1 MAPYVDFLYMG
12 ANLPR
17 ITGPTLKVLREFF
30 HCPAVRLSGSEI
42 SRSTG
47 LASGTL
53 YPILFRLEEAGW
65 LESEWEEVLPALVKR
80 PRRRLYRMTGLGEAN
95 ARASF
100 QEFLPRRP
108 EFAL

>member
-1 MAPYVDFLYMG
+1 M
-12 ANLPR
+12 NSNSPR
-17 ITGPTLKVLREFF
+17 ITGPTLKVLGEFYRQ
-30 HCPAVRLSGSEI
+30 PTGRLSGIEI
-42 SRSTG
+42 SRTTG

-65 LESEWEEVLPALVKR
+65 LESEWEEVVPTKVKR
-80 PRRRLYRMTGLGEAN
+80 PRRRLYRITALGETN

-100 QEFLPRRP
+100 REILPRMP

>member
-1 MAPYVDFLYMG
+1 MA
-12 ANLPR
+12 AKTPR
-17 ITGPTLKVLREFF
+17 ITGPTLKVIGEFF
-30 HCPAVRLSGSEI
+30 VRPTDPLSGIEI
-42 SRSTG
+42 SRTTG

-65 LESEWEEVLPALVKR
+65 LESEWEEVVPAQVRR
-80 PRRRLYRMTGLGEAN
+80 PRRRLYRITALGESN

-100 QEFLPRRP
+100 REFLPRTP

>member
-1 MAPYVDFLYMG
+1 MNGNP
-12 ANLPR
+12 PR
-17 ITGPTLKVLREFF
+17 ITGPTLKVLGEFF
-30 HCPAVRLSGSEI
+30 NQPTEQRSGIEI

-47 LASGTL
+47 LASGSL

-65 LESEWEEVLPALVKR
+65 LESEWEEVVPAQVKR
-80 PRRRLYRMTGLGEAN
+80 PRRRLYRMTALGETS

-100 QEFLPRRP
+100 REIFPRIP

>member
-1 MAPYVDFLYMG
+1 M
-12 ANLPR
+12 
-17 ITGPTLKVLREFF
+17 LKVLGEFF
-30 HCPAVRLSGSEI
+30 SRPIDRISGVEI

-65 LESEWEEVLPALVKR
+65 LESVWEKVVPSEVKR
-80 PRRRLYRMTGLGEAN
+80 PRRRLYSITALGEAN

-100 QEFLPRRP
+100 RELFPRIGVP

>member
-1 MAPYVDFLYMG
+1 MAM
-12 ANLPR
+12 NSPR
-17 ITGPTLKVLREFF
+17 ITGPTLKVLAEF
-30 HCPAVRLSGSEI
+30 CRRPVDRISGIEI

-65 LESEWEEVLPALVKR
+65 LESEWEDALPSQLKR
-80 PRRRLYRMTGLGEAN
+80 PRRRLYRATALGVAS

-100 QEFLPRRP
+100 REFLPAVE

>member
-1 MAPYVDFLYMG
+1 MTS
-12 ANLPR
+12 NSPR
-17 ITGPTLKVLREFF
+17 ITGPTLKVLGEFLNR
-30 HCPAVRLSGSEI
+30 PTDRISGIEI
-42 SRSTG
+42 SRSAG

-65 LESEWEEVLPALVKR
+65 LESEWENVVPSQVKR
-80 PRRRLYRMTGLGEAN
+80 PRRRLYSITALGERS

-100 QEFLPRRP
+100 VELFHRVP

>member
-1 MAPYVDFLYMG
+1 MPTDS
-12 ANLPR
+12 PR
-17 ITGPTLKVLREFF
+17 ITGPTLKVLAEFLN
-30 HCPAVRLSGSEI
+30 HPTAPLSGVEI

-53 YPILFRLEEAGW
+53 YPILFRLEGAGW
-65 LESEWEEVLPALVKR
+65 VESEWEVRRATQLKR
-80 PRRRLYRMTGLGEAN
+80 PRRRLYRMTSAGVSK

-100 QEFLPRRP
+100 REILPSAP

>member
-1 MAPYVDFLYMG
+1 M
-12 ANLPR
+12 
-17 ITGPTLKVLREFF
+17 TGPTLKVLGEF
-30 HCPAVRLSGSEI
+30 CSRPTDLISGIEI

-53 YPILFRLEEAGW
+53 YPILFRLEGAGW
-65 LESEWEEVLPALVKR
+65 LVSEWEGVEPTQAKR
-80 PRRRLYRMTGLGEAN
+80 PRRRLYRITALGETK

-100 QEFLPRRP
+100 RELLPRMP

>member
-1 MAPYVDFLYMG
+1 MSSG
-12 ANLPR
+12 SPR

-30 HCPAVRLSGSEI
+30 HAPAVPLSGVEI

-65 LESEWEEVLPALVKR
+65 LESDWEEVLPALVKR
-80 PRRRLYRMTGLGEAN
+80 PRRRLYRMTALGEAN
-95 ARASF
+95 TRSSF
-100 QEFLPRRP
+100 REFLPRMY
-108 EFAL
+108 EFVV

>member
-1 MAPYVDFLYMG
+1 MG
-12 ANLPR
+12 DNSPR
-17 ITGPTLKVLREFF
+17 ITGPTLKVLGQFF
-30 HCPAVRLSGSEI
+30 RCPTAPLSGAEI

-65 LESEWEEVLPALVKR
+65 LESEWEDVTPALAKR
-80 PRRRLYRMTGLGEAN
+80 PRRRLYCMTGLGEAN
-95 ARASF
+95 ARASL
-100 QEFLPRRP
+100 QELLPQELLPRTP

>member
-1 MAPYVDFLYMG
+1 M
-12 ANLPR
+12 NEKSPR
-17 ITGPTLKVLREFF
+17 ITGPTLKVLGEFF
-30 HCPAVRLSGSEI
+30 HRPVQKLSGIEI
-42 SRSTG
+42 CRSTG

-65 LESEWEEVLPALVKR
+65 VESEWEEVAPSQVKR
-80 PRRRLYRMTGLGEAN
+80 PRRRLYRMTAVGEAN

-100 QEFLPRRP
+100 RDILPRTP

>member
-1 MAPYVDFLYMG
+1 M
-12 ANLPR
+12 
-17 ITGPTLKVLREFF
+17 TEPTLKVLGQF
-30 HCPAVRLSGSEI
+30 CCQPNDRLSGIEI
-42 SRSTG
+42 SRATG

-65 LESEWEEVLPALVKR
+65 LESEWEEVVPTQVKR
-80 PRRRLYRMTGLGEAN
+80 PRRRLYLITALGEVN

-100 QEFLPRRP
+100 REILPRMP